1 MKLLR
6 VLFGGD
12 QQGVPIF
19 HCLHLSLSVVGNKEE
34 VCSLWLQLW
43 NKPFHLQQEKC
54 SLFHTF
60 DEVLFFHHGQH
71 RAKKVKH
78 RPQEL
83 GLSMFKLDWTGKDS
97 GSCHGLVGWL
107 GGVDKEAPN
116 MVEEMLEW
124 VVFNT
129 TASRQVTWWRS
140 LTGSIG
146 VKGDLTMDRKIVGN
160 R

>member
-1 MKLLR
+1 M
-6 VLFGGD
+6 
-12 QQGVPIF
+12 
-19 HCLHLSLSVVGNKEE
+19 VGNKEE

-54 SLFHTF
+54 NLFHTF

-78 RPQEL
+78 WPQEL

-97 GSCHGLVGWL
+97 GNWHGLVEL
-107 GGVDKEAPN
+107 GAVDQEALS
-116 MVEEMLEW
+116 MVGEMLEW

-129 TASRQVTWWRS
+129 TASRQATWWRS

-146 VKGDLTMDRKIVGN
+146 VKGNLRIDGKIDGN